1 MLLSTCSHLLSSIPR
16 RINGS
21 SASSVRFL
29 SNKASYSYLV
39 SKSLPLAL
47 SNNMNCCT
55 TTAYQSSY
63 NYQRQY
69 YAKFSTKTSR
79 RRRRGTPII
88 SNYTEENDGA
98 SNNEDISTSSSP
110 SSSSS
115 MSSEQ
120 FLIVANSLLDKV
132 ESAMIKLMDCN
143 DGLEVTRYPPST
155 TTSSSNDDGD
165 NDENQNHAGQ
175 LSIQIESSG
184 DLYYGG
190 GTYWLTVLPNND
202 GKGSS
207 TNGGGYV
214 TLQSPL
220 SGQYSYV
227 YNVSNKEW
235 VGGEDGHSL
244 LGMLTRDWIRQA
256 KGVPDF

>member
-21 SASSVRFL
+21 SASVRFL

-39 SKSLPLAL
+39 SKSLPSAL
-47 SNNMNCCT
+47 YHPTTINTSTNNPIV
-55 TTAYQSSY
+55 
-63 NYQRQY
+63 
-69 YAKFSTKTSR
+69 KFSTKTSR

-88 SNYTEENDGA
+88 SNNTEENDGA
-98 SNNEDISTSSSP
+98 SNNEDISTSSS

-115 MSSEQ
+115 SISSEQ

-155 TTSSSNDDGD
+155 TTSSSNDGD
-165 NDENQNHAGQ
+165 NDDNQNHAGQ

-190 GTYWLTVLPNND
+190 GTYWLTILPNND

>member
-1 MLLSTCSHLLSSIPR
+1 MKMLSPTCSRLLSSISR

-21 SASSVRFL
+21 SASVRFL

-39 SKSLPLAL
+39 SRSLPLAL
-47 SNNMNCCT
+47 YHPTTINTLTNNN
-55 TTAYQSSY
+55 AIV
-63 NYQRQY
+63 
-69 YAKFSTKTSR
+69 KFSTKTSR
-79 RRRRGTPII
+79 RRRRGAPII

-98 SNNEDISTSSSP
+98 SNNEDISTSSSSSL
-110 SSSSS
+110 SSSI
-115 MSSEQ
+115 SSEQ

-143 DGLEVTRYPPST
+143 NGLEVTRYPPST
-155 TTSSSNDDGD
+155 TAGSSSHGD
-165 NDENQNHAGQ
+165 NDDKQHHAGQ

-190 GTYWLTVLPNND
+190 GTYWLTILPNND

-207 TNGGGYV
+207 STNGGGYI

-256 KGVPDF
+256 KGVPNF